1 MSSDFPIA
9 RGNYTIEG
17 LLGAGAFGVVYKGR
31 HQEHGTVALKFL
43 WSASQSPDQLTRY
56 LKQTSS
62 TSAPRVTAESS
73 DAFEREID
81 LLQAL
86 QNYTQNE
93 LHANDRG
100 QYTPRFYEASE
111 WNGVRFFAMEFVDGS
126 RYRSAETLRQTPLD
140 SPQDWEVQV
149 TWMVTRYLHLVSY
162 LHTRKRWFLQDS
174 QLQNI
179 RYNANY
185 TDIREDCLRILDW
198 NGTRTFSEG
207 RELYGYLTPHSH
219 DLWMACAFA
228 FTMLS
233 GVPLERTQRLSE
245 SVLNRLGG
253 ERWQAVSAARRAVIS
268 KVLSVPVGNLPAS
281 FTAERLIRYLNAPQ
295 EMPQVV
301 RDADFERAIALIERL
316 MSADSDQQLEIALG
330 EAISSAVVA
339 NDAHNSQ
346 LSLSQLRYKLL
357 LEHSFRNRGGSL
369 SEQKALKDAAK
380 SWVTTLRNVSDR
392 VEQRQVAN
400 IESDESL
407 KHRAFST
414 LREDF
419 LREMRMR
426 VRLAA
431 LPERLD
437 GRDRYDLSDA
447 QEAAFRELI
456 NLATERWQDEL
467 YRQKVIEDVLGE
479 ASFADLG
486 QAAAETPETRLR
498 ETFKRFQERRAALEA
513 YQESLERALRTLRE
527 TPENMKSA
535 IDSLVDEC
543 AKRDP
548 THPALLKALSDIY
561 GEWRRAINVKQTEH
575 CIRIAESIEP
585 LRLALDAELIDRN
598 EAFFKQL
605 EQARDLRDGVR
616 QFVELLSKATKA
628 DEERLD
634 QEWQT
639 LLNRFADGADRA
651 YLSAQIL
658 KQLNALLQENR
669 VTAAAYRFAKKALGD
684 AFGDAQALERFLSQ
698 MQASKREE
706 ARAAVLREGKS
717 PKGIREIVKTAEDYD
732 VQQVLS
738 NDDVALHAEL
748 EKLNQE
754 FANFEAEYQ
763 PRIEQAEQAER
774 AERFAEFKPHLTTF
788 EREIND
794 FRERLQQVCERFHS
808 DVNALEIPF
817 LRQID
822 ERVRDAEKQAKTWR
836 DKLSEI
842 ERKKRNRIVAL
853 VSSAAAVVLIFLA
866 VALIFISSEQRAAA
880 EQTSTAVVL
889 NPSLTA
895 AVRALDFQATE
906 TAFALIERESN
917 LTRTAEARI
926 EGQTATVE
934 LRTIVALSFTPKPS
948 NTFTPTHTFTPSST
962 FTPTLTPTPTPTPT
976 FTPTPT
982 ETPTSTSTPT
992 PTPTPIPT
1000 NNASALADLAIEI
1013 DSVRIFRVP
1022 QINYGDTQT
1031 VQIVPSETERTLE
1044 FIGMANDVVWLNA
1057 DPADDSR
1064 LSFSIHRLDNTLA
1077 MNRQEEE
1084 LAVDAKGER
1093 RITLPKD
1100 SRYLIVIK
1108 ANNYAGNLRLTL
1120 NADVQFF
1127 NFFEDQTGVLSRGRP
1142 ARRYRFFAS
1151 KDDVIRITL
1160 SSPAPEF
1167 GVVFYDVKGKQ
1178 RQERSFEQTL
1188 ENTGYYTFALD
1199 ASAFFAQQPEP
1210 AAQQPESESAPIQF
1224 TFKAEWV
1231 GKDSGLLFYNTRF
1244 DEINTDNT
1252 RRNTAF
1258 YTLPAEGLRV
1268 VARTPMRTPLPLIAP
1283 TQLSKPSAQLLVVNI
1298 VETTGN
1304 PNPFAGEAGWH
1315 LVRDAKTL
1323 RLLGWARVAELT
1335 VIRSTPMPTRTPT
1348 PTPTLTET
1356 PTLTA
1361 EQQQTLTPA
1370 PAGTP

>member
-1 MSSDFPIA
+1 MSSDFPIT

-17 LLGAGAFGVVYKGR
+17 LLGAGAFGVVYRGQHR
-31 HQEHGTVALKFL
+31 EHGTVALKFL

-62 TSAPRVTAESS
+62 TSAPRVTPESLA
-73 DAFEREID
+73 AFEREID

-86 QNYTQNE
+86 QNYTQRE
-93 LHANDRG
+93 LPADERG
-100 QYTPRFYEASE
+100 QYTPRFYEAGE
-111 WNGVRFFAMEFVDGS
+111 WNGVPFFAMEFVDGS
-126 RYRSAETLRQTPLD
+126 RYRSAETLRRAPLG

-149 TWMVTRYLHLVSY
+149 TWMVTRYLRLVNY
-162 LHTRKRWFLQDS
+162 LHTQKQWFLQDS

-179 RYNANY
+179 RYNAEYAN
-185 TDIREDCLRILDW
+185 IKEDCLRILDW
-198 NGTRTFSEG
+198 NGTRTFNEG

-268 KVLSVPVGNLPAS
+268 KVLSVPVGNLPNS
-281 FTAERLIRYLNAPQ
+281 FTAEQLIRYLNEPQ
-295 EMPQVV
+295 EIAV
-301 RDADFERAIALIERL
+301 RDAELEQVIALIEPL
-316 MSADSDQQLEIALG
+316 MSANSDQELEIALG
-330 EAISSAVVA
+330 RAIGSPVAA
-339 NDAHNSQ
+339 NDAHNSR

-357 LEHSFRNRGGSL
+357 LEHGFRNRGGSL
-369 SEQKALKDAAK
+369 SEQRELKDAAR
-380 SWVTTLRNVSDR
+380 SWVATLRNVSDR

-486 QAAAETPETRLR
+486 QTAAETPETRLR

-513 YQESLERALRTLRE
+513 YQESLERALRALRE
-527 TPENMKSA
+527 APENMQSA
-535 IDSLVDEC
+535 IRSLLDEC

-548 THPALLKALSDIY
+548 THLGLLKALSDIY
-561 GEWRRAINVKQTEH
+561 GEWRRATDAGQTEY
-575 CIRIAESIEP
+575 CIRLAESIEP

-598 EAFFKQL
+598 EAFFEQL
-605 EQARDLRDGVR
+605 EQARELRDGVR

-634 QEWQT
+634 QAWQT

-754 FANFEAEYQ
+754 FAAFEAEYQ
-763 PRIEQAEQAER
+763 PRIEQAAQAER

-788 EREIND
+788 EREISN

-917 LTRTAEARI
+917 LTRTVVAEIRD
-926 EGQTATVE
+926 QTATVE
-934 LRTIVALSFTPKPS
+934 MRTTIALSLTPTPMP
-948 NTFTPTHTFTPSST
+948 TFTW
-962 FTPTLTPTPTPTPT
+962 TPTPTPTPT
-976 FTPTPT
+976 STSTPTPT
-982 ETPTSTSTPT
+982 PMPTFTWTPTPTPTPTSTSTPT

-1044 FIGMANDVVWLNA
+1044 FIGMAKDVVWLKA
-1057 DPADDSR
+1057 DPADDRR

-1084 LAVDAKGER
+1084 EFAVDAKGEQ

-1100 SRYLIVIK
+1100 GRYLIVIK
-1108 ANNYAGNLRLTL
+1108 ANNYAGNYAGNLRLTL

-1127 NFFEDQTGVLSRGRP
+1127 DFFEDQTGKLSREEP

-1151 KDDVIRITL
+1151 RGDEIQITF

-1167 GVVFYDVKGKQ
+1167 ERVVFYDVKGEQ
-1178 RQERSFEQTL
+1178 RQERSFKQTL
-1188 ENTGYYTFALD
+1188 EKTGYYTFALD
-1199 ASAFFAQQPEP
+1199 ASAFFAQQPE
-1210 AAQQPESESAPIQF
+1210 SAPIPF

-1231 GKDSGLLFYNTRF
+1231 GKDKDRGLFFYNTVRS
-1244 DEINTDNT
+1244 
-1252 RRNTAF
+1252 NTAF
-1258 YTLPAEGLRV
+1258 HTLPAENLRV
-1268 VARTPMRTPLPLIAP
+1268 VAGVSVSTPLPLITP

-1298 VETTGN
+1298 VETTGRDN
-1304 PNPFAGEAGWH
+1304 DNPFAGNVGWH

-1335 VIRSTPMPTRTPT
+1335 RIFSTPMPTATPT
-1348 PTPTLTET
+1348 PTATPMPTPT

>member
-17 LLGAGAFGVVYKGR
+17 LLGAGAFGVVYRGQHR
-31 HQEHGTVALKFL
+31 EHGTVALKFL

-93 LHANDRG
+93 LPANDRG

-126 RYRSAETLRQTPLD
+126 RYRSAETLRQAPLG

-149 TWMVTRYLHLVSY
+149 TWMVTRYLRLVNY
-162 LHTRKRWFLQDS
+162 LHTQKQWFLQDS

-179 RYNANY
+179 RYNAEYAN
-185 TDIREDCLRILDW
+185 IKEDCLRILDW
-198 NGTRTFSEG
+198 NGTRTFNEG

-268 KVLSVPVGNLPAS
+268 KVLSVPVGNLPNS
-281 FTAERLIRYLNAPQ
+281 FTAEQLIRYLNEPQ
-295 EMPQVV
+295 EIAV
-301 RDADFERAIALIERL
+301 RDAELEQVIALIEPL
-316 MSADSDQQLEIALG
+316 MSANSDQELEIALG
-330 EAISSAVVA
+330 RAIGSPVAA
-339 NDAHNSQ
+339 NDAHNSR

-357 LEHSFRNRGGSL
+357 LEHGFRNRGGSL
-369 SEQKALKDAAK
+369 SEQRELKDAAR
-380 SWVTTLRNVSDR
+380 SWVATLRNVSDR
-392 VEQRQVAN
+392 IEQRQLAN
-400 IESDESL
+400 IESSL
-407 KHRAFST
+407 AAHHAFSA

-426 VRLAA
+426 VKLAA

-437 GRDRYDLSDA
+437 GQDRYDLSEA

-486 QAAAETPETRLR
+486 QTAAETPETRLR

-598 EAFFKQL
+598 QAFFKQL
-605 EQARDLRDGVR
+605 EQARDLRDSAR
-616 QFVELLSKATKA
+616 QFVELLSSET
-628 DEERLD
+628 DEKQLD
-634 QEWQT
+634 REWQT

-651 YLSAQIL
+651 YLSDQIL
-658 KQLNALLQENR
+658 KQLDVLLQENR
-669 VTAAAYRFAKKALGD
+669 VTRVAYRFGKKALGD
-684 AFGDAQALERFLSQ
+684 ASGDVQKKLEDFLSQ
-698 MQASKREE
+698 VQASKREE
-706 ARAAVLREGKS
+706 VRAAVLREGKS

-738 NDDVALHAEL
+738 DDDVALHAEL

-763 PRIEQAEQAER
+763 PRIEQAAQAER

-895 AVRALDFQATE
+895 AVRALDSQATE
-906 TAFALIERESN
+906 TAFAFIERESN
-917 LTRTAEARI
+917 LTRTVVAEIRD
-926 EGQTATVE
+926 QTATVE
-934 LRTIVALSFTPKPS
+934 MRTIIALSFTPTPP
-948 NTFTPTHTFTPSST
+948 NTFTPTPTFTPSST
-962 FTPTLTPTPTPTPT
+962 FTPTFTPTPTPTPT

-982 ETPTSTSTPT
+982 GTPTSTSTPT

-1044 FIGMANDVVWLNA
+1044 FIGMANDVVWLELEA
-1057 DPADDSR
+1057 DPADDSK

-1077 MNRQEEE
+1077 MNRLQEFP
-1084 LAVDAKGER
+1084 VDAKGER
-1093 RITLPKD
+1093 PITLPKD
-1100 SRYLIVIK
+1100 GRYLIVIK

-1127 NFFEDQTGVLSRGRP
+1127 DFFEDQTDKLSREQP

-1151 KDDVIRITL
+1151 EDDVIRITL

-1199 ASAFFAQQPEP
+1199 ASAFFAQQPD
-1210 AAQQPESESAPIQF
+1210 SAPISF

-1231 GKDSGLLFYNTRF
+1231 GKDRGLFFYNTVLGRS
-1244 DEINTDNT
+1244 
-1252 RRNTAF
+1252 NTAF
-1258 YTLPAEGLRV
+1258 HTLPAENLRV
-1268 VARTPMRTPLPLIAP
+1268 VARTTMRTPLPLITP

-1298 VETTGN
+1298 VETTGTGRN
-1304 PNPFAGEAGWH
+1304 NPFAGSVGWH

-1323 RLLGWARVAELT
+1323 RLLGWASVAELT
-1335 VIRSTPMPTRTPT
+1335 VIQSTPMPTRTPT
-1348 PTPTLTET
+1348 ATPMPTPT